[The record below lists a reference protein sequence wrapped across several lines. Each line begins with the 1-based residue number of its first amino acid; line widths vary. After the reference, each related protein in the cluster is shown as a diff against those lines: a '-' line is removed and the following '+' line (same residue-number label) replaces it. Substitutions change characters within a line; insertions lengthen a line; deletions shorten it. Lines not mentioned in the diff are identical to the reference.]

1 MKNIYNF
8 LNISPFDSSKICKF
22 FPPDFFSQPPKEK
35 KRSQTLENK
44 AHSKSNINM
53 NQEDNIEKRSSKS
66 IIIDIR
72 KDNEEVKEL
81 IDLIDGKR
89 NYIFLLIIK
98 M

>member
-1 MKNIYNF
+1 
-8 LNISPFDSSKICKF
+8 
-22 FPPDFFSQPPKEK
+22 
-35 KRSQTLENK
+35 
-44 AHSKSNINM
+44 M